1 MPKQTWAGKTLSL
14 TSVESNIQ
22 SDDNYDLKHNT
33 SRVLPE
39 EVDETN

>member
-1 MPKQTWAGKTLSL
+1 MPKQTWVGKNLSL
-14 TSVESNIQ
+14 ASVESNIQ